1 MLFVLMRLLQVG
13 TLMRGWSC
21 VCAAGEEAR
30 CRSVSSVDQ
39 DLSAFFFLF
48 LVVVFKLWRDRSIR
62 EQTVCSICV
71 LVLIY
76 RFPRVTG
83 ESVFV

>member
-21 VCAAGEEAR
+21 VYAAGEEAR

-39 DLSAFFFLF
+39 DLSAFLLLLFF
-48 LVVVFKLWRDRSIR
+48 
-62 EQTVCSICV
+62 
-71 LVLIY
+71 
-76 RFPRVTG
+76 
-83 ESVFV
+83 